1 MRLIDAD
8 ILFDDFSKTIKDCKK
23 WEKDAKDSWVKTAAE
38 HAQRDF
44 IEAALRVKSQPT
56 IDAVP
61 VVRCKDCISS
71 YEFEDWET
79 GEKTRYCQRLRDYWN
94 KEELWVN
101 DDGFCCWGRKKKDA

>member
-61 VVRCKDCISS
+61 VVRCKDCKHYNS
-71 YEFEDWET
+71 DWCCILLGPLYAKPT
-79 GEKTRYCQRLRDYWN
+79 DYCSRGDRRTDT
-94 KEELWVN
+94 
-101 DDGFCCWGRKKKDA
+101 DD